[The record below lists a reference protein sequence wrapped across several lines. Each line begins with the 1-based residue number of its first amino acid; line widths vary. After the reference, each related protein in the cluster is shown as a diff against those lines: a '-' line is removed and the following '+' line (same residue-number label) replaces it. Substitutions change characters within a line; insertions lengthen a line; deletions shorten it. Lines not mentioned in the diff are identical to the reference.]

1 MEPRDLDIRLLL
13 PQRAPILMVDRL
25 LRADGDEAEACFTV
39 CEGNF
44 FLDDE
49 GCLAETGVLEHMAQ
63 SASAFAGWRALGAGG
78 EEPPTGFIGEVKR
91 FHCRRRPHVGEEL
104 HTRVVLRAEFD
115 GIWVV
120 EAETQTGGLPVADTQ
135 MKLSVRP
142 AN

>member
-25 LRADGDEAEACFTV
+25 LRADGDEAEACFAV

-63 SASAFAGWRALGAGG
+63 SASAFAGWRAISAGG

-91 FHCRRRPHVGEEL
+91 FHCRRRPCVGEEL
-104 HTRVVLRAEFD
+104 HTRVVLQTEFGD
-115 GIWVV
+115 IWVV
-120 EAETQTGGLPVADTQ
+120 AAESWAGSLLVADTQ
-135 MKLSVRP
+135 MKVSVRP
-142 AN
+142 GN